1 MTNHPGSTRTGPAR
15 PRPWRA
21 PTLGAAAAVLALLA
35 AACSSSPKPAASA
48 PPTYQQMLNYADCMR
63 THGAPAYPDPVQAPG
78 GIWAFLSTPGSEVND
93 PPPAAAKACQKL
105 EPKES
110 SLPASAIRAA
120 VQQGLKMA
128 RCMRAHGISDFPDPT
143 TAGGGVSIQQPADA
157 NTPQYKAAQQACS
170 AFRAGPKGGGD
181 Q

>member
-1 MTNHPGSTRTGPAR
+1 MTHHPGHARTGRLR
-15 PRPWRA
+15 PRPGRA
-21 PTLGAAAAVLALLA
+21 LSLAVPAAVLALLA
-35 AACSSSPKPAASA
+35 TACSSSPKPAASG

-78 GIWAFLSTPGSEVND
+78 GVWAFLSTPGSEVND
-93 PPPAAAKACQKL
+93 PPADAAKACQKL
-105 EPKES
+105 EPKQG

-128 RCMRAHGISDFPDPT
+128 KCMRAHGIADYPDPMT
-143 TAGGGVSIQQPADA
+143 VGGGVSIARPPDA
-157 NTPQYKAAQQACS
+157 NTPQFKAAQQACR
-170 AFRAGPKGGGD
+170 AFRPGPGGGG